1 MNNINTRREY
11 FRAFYRGNRL
21 LWLAAMGLT
30 ILSTPVNLAF
40 SWLLGQAADAVM
52 MGEPGR
58 MLELIRFTVVLLAAV
73 AVVESLQ
80 SRLKAVFVHRALS
93 GYKSFAF
100 ARLSRKSISAFARE
114 NTARYLSVLTND
126 IGSIEE
132 NYLNRTFLLVYHVLI
147 FVGSIVMMFW
157 YSPKLALLSIGLSL
171 IPMLLSVTMGS
182 GLSRREKAVSD
193 QSERYVALLKDM
205 LAGFTVLKSFKAE
218 REARRL
224 FDEISDETE
233 RCKLRRRWWECLLTV
248 VQSCCGVSI
257 QLGLMFIGGYMAIQ
271 GEITLGSTMT
281 VMNLVNFVIQP
292 INIVPQYWASHKA
305 AKTLI
310 SKLASVAE
318 DDMSRSGDT
327 IEPVLEDA
335 ITIEQLCFAY
345 EPGKPVLK
353 DINLRIEA
361 GKKYAIV
368 GASGSGKSTLLN
380 LLMGASDGYTGR
392 IAIDGKEL
400 RTIDPDSLYDLVSLI
415 GQNVFLFDQT
425 IRENITM
432 FRTFP
437 DDAVESAVKRS
448 GLAAVIAAK
457 GDNYRCGENGVSL
470 SGGERQRISIARSLL
485 RGTPVLM
492 LDEATAAL
500 DNQTAFEITDAMLH
514 LDGLTRIVV
523 THRLEEALLR
533 QYDGIIVLRDGKVC
547 EQGTY
552 ESLMAKTGY
561 FYSLYHVSN

>member
-21 LWLAAMGLT
+21 LWLAAMGIT

-248 VQSCCGVSI
+248 VQSGCGVSI

-281 VMNLVNFVIQP
+281 VMNLVNFVVQP
-292 INIVPQYWASHKA
+292 INIVPQYWASRKA

-335 ITIEQLCFAY
+335 ITMEQLCFAY

>member
-233 RCKLRRRWWECLLTV
+233 RCKLRRRWWKCLLTV